1 MKKKISSQ
9 RGETILE
16 TLIAL
21 LIIVVSISML
31 TTTIVRSAS
40 ILKQSRDEAE
50 EGFSYGKDSTVPAS
64 VTLSGEN
71 ISLGTR
77 SVNVYKTEQH
87 GVTYYYYEPIVTEG

>member
-40 ILKQSRDEAE
+40 ILKQSRDASE
-50 EGFSYGKDSTVPAS
+50 EGFSYGGEPIPAN
-64 VTLSGEN
+64 VTSSGDN
-71 ISLGTR
+71 ITLGPHT
-77 SVNVYKTEQH
+77 VNVYMTVQN
-87 GVTYYYYEPIVTEG
+87 GVTYYYYGP